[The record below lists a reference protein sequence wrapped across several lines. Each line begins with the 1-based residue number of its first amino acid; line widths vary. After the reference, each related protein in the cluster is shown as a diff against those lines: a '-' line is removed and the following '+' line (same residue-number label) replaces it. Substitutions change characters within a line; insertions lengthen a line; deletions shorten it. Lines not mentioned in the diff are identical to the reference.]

1 MQLIEQIQ
9 QLSFPA
15 HLPETVL
22 QVEQRFDAPTVE
34 DVPAA
39 VRQAMESTAL
49 LRPIKPGDS
58 VAVAVGSRGIVN
70 LPRIV
75 RAAIARLKEAG
86 AEPFV
91 ITAMGSHGG
100 ATAEGQRAMLAGLG
114 ITQADVG
121 AEIRATMEVKPVG
134 QLEGGPTLYQDVISA
149 AADHTLLINRVKPHT
164 DFRGDLE
171 SGLSKMCV
179 IGLGK
184 QSGAIAMHS
193 FGGAG
198 FQRFLQPAARV
209 YEKNTNVLGGLAIL
223 ENAYDQTADVV
234 ALTAAEIGT
243 WKEEQLLQRA
253 RAFMA
258 SLPFP
263 EIDVLVVQA
272 VGKNISGTGMDTNI
286 IGRIMIPRQAEPA
299 DGPDVA
305 VIAVLDITDESHGN
319 AAGIGMANVTTQRVL
334 DKADW
339 VSTYTNSV
347 TSGIFGMFRVS
358 IPMAM
363 ADDRRA
369 LEVAV
374 RGCAQPQETAR
385 FVFIRNT
392 LALDHIWVSPSMREQ
407 VENHPRLSIEREVP
421 LAFDAHGRMTGP
433 WQMS

>member
-1 MQLIEQIQ
+1 MKLIEQIQ
-9 QLSFPA
+9 GLNFPA
-15 HLPETVL
+15 KLPGTVL
-22 QVEQRFDAPTVE
+22 QVEQRFDVPKVE
-34 DVPAA
+34 DVAAA
-39 VRQAMESTAL
+39 VREAMESTAL
-49 LRPIKPGDS
+49 LKPVQPGES

-70 LPRIV
+70 LPIIV
-75 RAAIARLKEAG
+75 RAAIDRLKEAG
-86 AEPFV
+86 AKPFV

-100 ATAEGQRAMLAGLG
+100 ATAEGQRDMLAALG
-114 ITQADVG
+114 ITEASAG
-121 AEIRATMEVKPVG
+121 AEIRATMDVKPIG

-164 DFRGDLE
+164 DFRGDIE

-184 QSGAIAMHS
+184 QSGAIAMHA

-223 ENAYDQTADVV
+223 ENAYDQTAEIV
-234 ALTAAEIGT
+234 ALMAAEIGT
-243 WKEEQLLQRA
+243 WKEEQLLKRA
-253 RAFMA
+253 RLLMA

-263 EIDVLVVQA
+263 EIDVLVVET

-286 IGRIMIPRQAEPA
+286 IGRIMIPRQPEPTE
-299 DGPDVA
+299 GPDVA

-358 IPMAM
+358 IPITM

-374 RGCAQPQETAR
+374 RGCGQPQDKAR
-385 FVFIRNT
+385 FVFIRDT
-392 LALDHIWVSPSMREQ
+392 LALQHIWVSPSLREQ
-407 VENHPRLSIEREVP
+407 VEHHPRLRIEREVP
-421 LAFDAHGRMTGP
+421 LAFDAQGRMTSP
-433 WQMS
+433 WTLS